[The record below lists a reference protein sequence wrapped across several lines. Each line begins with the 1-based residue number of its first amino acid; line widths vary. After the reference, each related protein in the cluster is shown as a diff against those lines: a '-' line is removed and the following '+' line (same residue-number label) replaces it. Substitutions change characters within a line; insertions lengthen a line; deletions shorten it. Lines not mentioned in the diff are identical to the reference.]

1 MESTESK
8 KRPALEPSGG
18 PQKMPRTSPNPNPK
32 NRVEIAYHSSI
43 EDKENNP
50 LEACK
55 SKMAMDSGSLS
66 YDAELKVA
74 ANKSGFD
81 LLERLSAME
90 EKMAEME
97 EKMETFEGHRL
108 NHLALRERAI
118 STWVRDALKKDTA
131 RRNQEIKRLNTE
143 IIHGADIHT
152 DAIVLKKYRE
162 SSTEWQAFSMLYGL
176 TLYEINKLDKKKCES
191 SLLAL
196 NRAAALLFKDN
207 RPKLP
212 SAEEKQREAL
222 VDLLRLEKYREA
234 EEMSGT
240 FLVEE

>member
-1 MESTESK
+1 
-8 KRPALEPSGG
+8 
-18 PQKMPRTSPNPNPK
+18 
-32 NRVEIAYHSSI
+32 
-43 EDKENNP
+43 
-50 LEACK
+50 
-55 SKMAMDSGSLS
+55 MDSGSLS

-97 EKMETFEGHRL
+97 EKMETMAEIEEKMETFEGHRL
-108 NHLALRERAI
+108 NHLALRKRAI

-176 TLYEINKLDKKKCES
+176 TFYEFNKLGMIS
-191 SLLAL
+191 
-196 NRAAALLFKDN
+196 
-207 RPKLP
+207 KL
-212 SAEEKQREAL
+212 S
-222 VDLLRLEKYREA
+222 
-234 EEMSGT
+234 
-240 FLVEE
+240 